1 MLVVVFDLL
10 PLVALYGEPK
20 AWPMVEAVSDRRLL
34 GRAERAFGQTPSIE
48 VVAQLSPEHTV
59 PILGNSIIS
68 HVGWWLV
75 GMVLALTIIGQC
87 KCLRLVLGSSTSLRM
102 AFNGRC

>member
-34 GRAERAFGQTPSIE
+34 LRQSRTRVRLLGGDSIDRGRGSVEPGAHRAHF
-48 VVAQLSPEHTV
+48 
-59 PILGNSIIS
+59 
-68 HVGWWLV
+68 
-75 GMVLALTIIGQC
+75 
-87 KCLRLVLGSSTSLRM
+87 R
-102 AFNGRC
+102 